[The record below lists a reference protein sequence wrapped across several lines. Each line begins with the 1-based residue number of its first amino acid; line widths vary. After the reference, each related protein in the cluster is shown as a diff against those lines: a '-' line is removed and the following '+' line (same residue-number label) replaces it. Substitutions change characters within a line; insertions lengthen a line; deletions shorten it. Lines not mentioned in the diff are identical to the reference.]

1 MLPRLRS
8 SSAAVALLLLAGA
21 AAAQAQPDPEALYR
35 THCASCHGP
44 TGAPDPGSAVVEA
57 LGVVPA
63 NFTDPLFNSREPAA
77 DWAMVIQHG
86 GAALGLSDRMPA
98 FDGTLSEAEITTLVD
113 YLKAVPGDHD
123 YPDGALN
130 LFLPLN
136 TVKAFPEDEVV
147 WKSDYVIRDGAN
159 VWENVFEFEKRVGQ
173 RGQVLV
179 ELVQSVEQG
188 DSDIDKIEVGGK
200 YVLHTNAANTSIT
213 TLGAKVEF
221 PVHGGDEEFIPFLA
235 FGRILG
241 PDWTFQGSARAKLPF
256 GDFGDGSAELAGIVH
271 WTHSPWPRNVFP
283 GLEVVAEFPFD
294 RPSGADFAEISIIPQ
309 ARVGLTR
316 GGHVAL
322 NFGVQIPIT
331 ERDRFDSVLQM
342 NLLWDFADGPF
353 WQGW

>member
-1 MLPRLRS
+1 MHSTIRS
-8 SSAAVALLLLAGA
+8 ASAMVLLLSVA
-21 AAAQAQPDPEALYR
+21 APAWAQTSAEALYQ

-44 TGAPDPGSAVVEA
+44 AGAPDPDGAIVQG

-98 FDGTLSEAEITTLVD
+98 FDGTLSERDIEVLVD
-113 YLKAVPGDHD
+113 YLKEVPGEHD

-147 WKSDYVIRDGAN
+147 WKSDYVFRDGAN

-173 RGQVLV
+173 RGQLLV
-179 ELVQSVEQG
+179 ELVQSLEQD
-188 DSDIDKIEVGGK
+188 DSDLDKIELGGK
-200 YVLHTNAANTSIT
+200 YVLQTNRANTSIT
-213 TLGAKVEF
+213 TLGAKLEI
-221 PVHGGDEEFIPFLA
+221 PLHGDDEALIPFLA

-241 PDWTFQGSARAKLPF
+241 PAWTFQGSARAKLPVS
-256 GDFGDGSAELAGIVH
+256 DLDDGSAELAGIIH

-283 GLEVVAEFPFD
+283 GMEVVAEIPFD
-294 RPSGADFAEISIIPQ
+294 RPSGTDFAQFSLIPQ
-309 ARVGLTR
+309 ARLGLTK

-322 NFGVQIPIT
+322 NFGVQIPVN
-331 ERDRFDSVLQM
+331 ERDRFDTVLQM